1 MGLERL
7 LRRSGFERVELATS
21 TTADGLPVSLQ
32 YRLFGLR
39 RFRAGTLPG
48 GFSDARP
55 TARERPGQLARRR
68 GRRARGVGRST
79 RRPLGFAR
87 VQALRPLDS
96 AGRAVLAAVLRRRR
110 PEGCGDDEVPRPP
123 G

>member
-39 RFRAGTLPG
+39 RFRAGPARYLAASLTL
-48 GFSDARP
+48 
-55 TARERPGQLARRR
+55 
-68 GRRARGVGRST
+68 
-79 RRPLGFAR
+79 
-87 VQALRPLDS
+87 ALLPVS
-96 AGRAVLAAVLRRRR
+96 VLANSLGGGGDELGASAVR
-110 PEGCGDDEVPRPP
+110 PDGR
-123 G
+123 